1 MEQEALGTAGQK
13 LTDAASSAG
22 EKLSSAASAASERL
36 MSAAE
41 ERGVS
46 AGGLK
51 EVARDVAGTFEKSLS
66 GDDKDKSAPGQA
78 STATGG
84 RSVTAKDRPGNR

>member
-1 MEQEALGTAGQK
+1 
-13 LTDAASSAG
+13 
-22 EKLSSAASAASERL
+22 

-66 GDDKDKSAPGQA
+66 GDDKDKSGERGSAKQDSTGQHASGSGRPETVGTPGQA

-84 RSVTAKDRPGNR
+84 RSSTAKDRPGNR